1 MPPEQ
6 TRVSSSNEATPVVQV
21 SGLEQSSGAAASVSP
36 SERTAAPYVG
46 LHIGVGSC
54 THQGGRAE
62 NEDFAACHVGQRL
75 RQPGIGAI
83 AALADGMG
91 GAKGGRTAAELAV
104 RGFIEGCIEQPITVG
119 VPRISAKAADAVNRW
134 IYSMGRSDPELN
146 GMACTLSALV
156 LCGRR
161 AHLLHLGDSRVYRL
175 RDNELSLL
183 TTDHTLG
190 APGTSSVLTRAMGV
204 EGRLCADH
212 AIETL
217 QVHDRYLIC
226 SDGVHG
232 RLSRS
237 EILAALARR
246 AAPQETAIQIVE
258 QAVSHPAADNATVL
272 VLDVLAL
279 PETQFA
285 DLEIANAAWPLRS
298 TPSTGEVIDDYELGD
313 MLADGMYMR
322 VFRATDRRA
331 RRNVILKFPKPR
343 PGLEDLLRSAL
354 LREMWIASHVR
365 SPFVTEMLDP
375 ADERRTC
382 LYGVLPYYEGETLER
397 RLLRR
402 PQVSLAMGLDVA
414 IKLTKA
420 LASLHRAGIV
430 HRDVKPD
437 NVILEANGGLKLID
451 LGVARLR
458 QFEEPESFEAPGT
471 RSYMAPE
478 LFAGAPADESSDIF
492 ALGVTVYRMF
502 SGGAYPYGEVEA
514 FAQPRFGRPAPLS
527 KHRPDLPAWL
537 DHCLARAVAV
547 DRRDRYADAVEFA
560 FELEHGSM
568 RAAPQSLAKVSL
580 YESNPVRF
588 WQIVSLILLI
598 ALLIALA

>member
-1 MPPEQ
+1 M
-6 TRVSSSNEATPVVQV
+6 VQV
-21 SGLEQSSGAAASVSP
+21 SGLEPSTSAPSP
-36 SERTAAPYVG
+36 PERKAAPYVG
-46 LHIGVGSC
+46 LHIGVGCC
-54 THQGGRAE
+54 THQGGRLE
-62 NEDFAACHVGQRL
+62 NQDFAACYVGQRSG
-75 RQPGIGAI
+75 QPGIGAI

-104 RGFIEGCIEQPITVG
+104 RGFIQGCIEQPITAG
-119 VPRISAKAADAVNRW
+119 VPRIGAKAADAVNRW
-134 IYSMGRSDPELN
+134 IYCMGGSDPDLN
-146 GMACTLSALV
+146 GMGCTLSALA
-156 LCGRR
+156 LCGRQ
-161 AHLLHLGDSRVYRL
+161 AHLLHVGDSRVYRL

-183 TTDHTLG
+183 TIDHTLG
-190 APGTSSVLTRAMGV
+190 APGTSSVLTRALGV

-232 RLSRS
+232 RLPRS
-237 EILAALARR
+237 EIFAVLAKR
-246 AAPQETAIQIVE
+246 AAPEETADQIVE
-258 QAVSHPAADNATVL
+258 QAVSHPAADNATAL
-272 VLDVLAL
+272 VLDILAL

-285 DLEIANAAWPLRS
+285 DLEIASAAWPLRS
-298 TPSTGEVIDDYELGD
+298 APGSGEVIDDYELGD
-313 MLADGMYMR
+313 VLADGVYMR

-331 RRNVILKFPKPR
+331 NRSVILKFPKPR
-343 PGLEDLLRSAL
+343 PGLEALLRSAL

-375 ADERRTC
+375 EDERRTR
-382 LYGVLPYYEGETLER
+382 LYGVLPYYEGETLDR

-402 PQVSLAMGLDVA
+402 PQVSLALGLDVA

-437 NVILEANGGLKLID
+437 NVILEASGGLRLID

-458 QFEEPESFEAPGT
+458 QFEEPESVEAPGT

-478 LFAGAPADESSDIF
+478 LFAGEQAEESSDIF
-492 ALGVTVYRMF
+492 ALGVTLYRMF

-514 FAQPRFGRPAPLS
+514 FAQPRFGRPTPLG

-537 DHCLARAVAV
+537 DHCLARALAL
-547 DRRDRYADAVEFA
+547 DPRDRYADAVEFA
-560 FELEHGSM
+560 FELEHGSL
-568 RAAPQSLAKVSL
+568 RAAPQSPLKSPL
-580 YESNPVRF
+580 YERNPVRF
-588 WQIVSLILLI
+588 WQIASLLLLI
-598 ALLIALA
+598 ALLMALAP

>member
-1 MPPEQ
+1 M
-6 TRVSSSNEATPVVQV
+6 
-21 SGLEQSSGAAASVSP
+21 
-36 SERTAAPYVG
+36 G
-46 LHIGVGSC
+46 LHVGVGSY
-54 THQGGRAE
+54 THQGGRPQ
-62 NEDFAACHVGQRL
+62 NEDFSAWYVAPPT
-75 RQPGIGAI
+75 RQPTIGVV
-83 AALADGMG
+83 AAVADGMG

-104 RGFIEGCIEQPITVG
+104 RGFVEGCVGQPITAG
-119 VPRISAKAADAVNRW
+119 VPRISARAADAVNRW
-134 IYSMGRSDPELN
+134 IHSMGRSDPNLN

-161 AHLLHLGDSRVYRL
+161 AHLLHLGDSRIYRL
-175 RDNELSLL
+175 RNNELSLL

-190 APGTSSVLTRAMGV
+190 APGTTSVLTRAMGL
-204 EGRLCADH
+204 EDRLCADH
-212 AIETL
+212 AIEAV

-232 RLSRS
+232 RLSRA

-246 AAPQETAIQIVE
+246 SAPQETAVQIVE
-258 QAVSHPAADNATVL
+258 QAASNPASDNATAI

-285 DLEIANAAWPLRS
+285 DFELANARPLRNA
-298 TPSTGEVIDDYELGD
+298 PSTGEVIDDYELGE
-313 MLADGMYMR
+313 MLADGNYMR
-322 VFRATDRRA
+322 VFRAQDRHTHRD
-331 RRNVILKFPKPR
+331 VIVKYPKPR
-343 PGLEDLLRSAL
+343 PGLEAVLRSAL
-354 LREMWIASHVR
+354 LREMWIASHIR

-375 ADERRTC
+375 GEERRTC
-382 LYGVLPYYEGETLER
+382 LYAVLPYYDGETLER

-402 PQVSLAMGLDVA
+402 PQVPLSTGLDVS

-430 HRDVKPD
+430 HRDVKPE
-437 NVILEANGGLKLID
+437 NVILERDGGLKLID

-478 LFAGAPADESSDIF
+478 LFTGAQAEESSDIF
-492 ALGVTVYRMF
+492 ALGVTIYRMF
-502 SGGAYPYGEVEA
+502 SGGAYPYGEIEA
-514 FAQPRFGRPAPLS
+514 FSQPRFGRPTPLS

-537 DHCLARAVAV
+537 DHCLARAFSL

-568 RAAPQSLAKVSL
+568 RAVPQSLAKASL
-580 YESNPVRF
+580 YERNPVRF
-588 WQIVSLILLI
+588 WQIVSLLLLL
-598 ALLIALA
+598 ALLLALQR

>member
-1 MPPEQ
+1 MPPEEIQ
-6 TRVSSSNEATPVVQV
+6 ASFEAASSLQD
-21 SGLEQSSGAAASVSP
+21 SGLQQPSAVARPENTQQRSS
-36 SERTAAPYVG
+36 APDVG
-46 LHIGVGSC
+46 LHVGIGSH
-54 THQGGRAE
+54 THRGARPG
-62 NEDFAACHVGQRL
+62 NEDFAACYIGGQS
-75 RQPGIGAI
+75 RQPAIGLI

-91 GAKGGRTAAELAV
+91 GAKGGRIAAELAV
-104 RGFIEGCIEQPITVG
+104 RGFIEGCIGQSVTVG
-119 VPRISAKAADAVNRW
+119 VPRISARAADAVNRW
-134 IYSMGRSDPELN
+134 IYSMGRSDANLN

-161 AHLLHLGDSRVYRL
+161 AYLLHLGDSRIYRL
-175 RDNELSLL
+175 RENQLALL

-190 APGTSSVLTRAMGV
+190 APGTTSVLTRALGV
-204 EGRLCADH
+204 EDRLCADH
-212 AIETL
+212 AIEAV

-232 RLSRS
+232 RLSRA
-237 EILAALARR
+237 EILATLARR
-246 AAPQETAIQIVE
+246 AAPQETAEQLVE
-258 QAVSHPAADNATVL
+258 SAAAHPAADNATAL

-285 DLEIANAAWPLRS
+285 DLQSASSAWPLRNA
-298 TPSTGEVIDDYELGD
+298 PSTGDVIDDHELGD
-313 MLADGMYMR
+313 MLADGAYMR

-331 RRNVILKFPKPR
+331 RRSVILKFPKPR
-343 PGLEDLLRSAL
+343 PGLDAALRSAL
-354 LREMWIASHVR
+354 LREMWIAGHVR
-365 SPFVTEMLDP
+365 SPFVTEVLDA

-382 LYGVLPYYEGETLER
+382 LYAVLPYYEGETLER

-402 PQVSLAMGLDVA
+402 PPVPLAAGLDIS

-430 HRDVKPD
+430 HRDVKPE
-437 NVILEANGGLKLID
+437 NVILETNGGLKLID

-458 QFEEPESFEAPGT
+458 QFEEPVAFETPGT

-478 LFAGAPADESSDIF
+478 LFAGEPAEESSDIF
-492 ALGVTVYRMF
+492 ALGVTLYRMF

-514 FAQPRFGRPAPLS
+514 FAVPRFGRPTPLG

-537 DHCLARAVAV
+537 DHCLARAVSL

-568 RAAPQSLAKVSL
+568 RAVPQPIAKPSL
-580 YESNPVRF
+580 YDRNPVRF
-588 WQIVSLILLI
+588 WQLVSLALLI
-598 ALLIALA
+598 ALLMALA